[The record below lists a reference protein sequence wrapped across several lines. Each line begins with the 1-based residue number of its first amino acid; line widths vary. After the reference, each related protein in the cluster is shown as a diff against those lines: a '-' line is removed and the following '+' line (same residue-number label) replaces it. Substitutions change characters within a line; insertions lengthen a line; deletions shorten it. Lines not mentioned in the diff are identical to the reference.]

1 MGMKPLKYALVVLIS
16 LAVLWVTAGVAYYY
30 YVETQKSDIKKILG
44 ITLTLNDVYGELPPE
59 PSQEINNATVAGVDS
74 NNNHI
79 RDDVER
85 ALREK
90 YQHDEKLLAATLQ
103 YAQALQIFITLPKTG
118 DEVAYAIGKES
129 RGSGCI
135 VVTMPIFTKEESA
148 LWLAGDKEM
157 YRKGKELDAASN
169 EVEQFVY
176 KLVLNNERRINA
188 HRDMYRLEPGG
199 SASDHSKKYE
209 CDIFND
215 YSKE

>member
-1 MGMKPLKYALVVLIS
+1 MKPLKYALVVLIS

-118 DEVAYAIGKES
+118 DEVAYADGKTS
-129 RGSGCI
+129 RGMSCI
-135 VVTMPIFTKEESA
+135 TVTMPRLTKEEGLLS
-148 LWLAGDKEM
+148 LEEGNDEVKKKLEIISKNTDEVHT
-157 YRKGKELDAASN
+157 YVYNLVFNHEIRFAASRA
-169 EVEQFVY
+169 
-176 KLVLNNERRINA
+176 K
-188 HRDMYRLEPGG
+188 YRMNHGG
-199 SASDHSKKYE
+199 SASDHSKDND
-209 CDIFND
+209 CDIFN
-215 YSKE
+215 EHENQ